1 MTSLLPPNTT
11 PLERR
16 LSEVA
21 AGLERARAPLHTL
34 WDAQRVPAGVLP
46 WLGWA
51 VGVDHWDR
59 RWAEQTKRDAIDEAI
74 PIRRLRGTVW
84 AVRRALEVLGYTEVE
99 ILEHAQQDAEWQAAG
114 GRYVD
119 GAWLL
124 DGGQVLG
131 GDLVDPPKVVTT
143 HWAQYALAFNIA
155 DAPFEARDQ
164 RRIRERVEAAAPLRS
179 ELIALIYRYAA
190 KWDARISLSPLSQT
204 IRQRWADCA
213 GARVH
218 RARPLMGCWSLSGD
232 YTPRLLD
239 GSEALRG
246 RFTLTGQRPVGE
258 PLDQGWGA
266 AAIRVRQPTALGMQ
280 AESDNAWTLGEI
292 RADSLDG
299 SWSLNE
305 VTDGHRL
312 LDGGWRLDLAQL
324 YRQQR
329 PALDGT
335 RVLGAR
341 RTLSSIGTTGRA
353 VLRDRRL
360 RKEIRL

>member
-1 MTSLLPPNTT
+1 MTSLLPPSTT

-16 LSEVA
+16 VSEVA
-21 AGLERARAPLHTL
+21 ADLERADAPLDAL
-34 WDAQRVPAGVLP
+34 WNARRIPANMLP

-59 RWAEQTKRDAIDEAI
+59 HWPERIKRDAIAEAI

-84 AVRRALEVLGYTEVE
+84 AVRRALEVLGYSAVE
-99 ILEHAQQDAEWQAAG
+99 ILEHAQQDAEWRAAG
-114 GRYVD
+114 GLY
-119 GAWLL
+119 L
-124 DGGQVLG
+124 DGSWSLDGRSLEV
-131 GDLVDPPKVVTT
+131 VDAPRVVTT

-190 KWDARISLSPLSQT
+190 AWDARITLSPLSQT

-218 RARPLMGCWSLSGD
+218 RARPLMGCWSLSGN
-232 YTPRLLD
+232 YAPRLLD
-239 GSEALRG
+239 GSERLRG
-246 RFTLTGQRPVGE
+246 RFELTGLRPVGE
-258 PLDQGWGA
+258 PLDQGWGT
-266 AAIRVRQPTALGMQ
+266 AAIRVRQATALGMQ
-280 AESDNAWTLGEI
+280 ASADNAWTLGESHT
-292 RADSLDG
+292 DTLDG
-299 SWSLNE
+299 RWALNE
-305 VTDGHRL
+305 VIDGHRH
-312 LDGGWRLDLAQL
+312 LDGGWGLELSQL
-324 YRQQR
+324 HRTQR
-329 PALDGT
+329 PRLDGT
-335 RVLGAR
+335 RALGAR

-360 RKEIRL
+360 RTEIRL